1 MPGISREEG
10 LLSIQVITGARGK
23 EEIMLRRFFL
33 AIGVCLVL
41 GVAARAQDF
50 PKAEVFGGYS
60 YGNFGPSVS
69 GAGRTNVNG
78 WNTSLGVNLNRWFGL
93 VSDFSGHYGSFNA
106 PINFLPN
113 LCVPAGCASGTISE
127 SDKYHNFLFGP
138 QFSLR
143 AKKATPFVHA
153 LFGGSRLNRSGTEN
167 IIFPPLTTP
176 SASSFSTSTT
186 NFAFAGGGGVD
197 YKLTEKL
204 AWRVQADYLEIGI
217 PNRTLN
223 NVRVSTGIVFHF

>member
-1 MPGISREEG
+1 M
-10 LLSIQVITGARGK
+10 LS
-23 EEIMLRRFFL
+23 RFFL
-33 AIGVCLVL
+33 VMGVYLAL
-41 GVAARAQDF
+41 GVSARAQDF
-50 PKAEVFGGYS
+50 PKAELFGGYS
-60 YGNFGPSVS
+60 YENS
-69 GAGRTNVNG
+69 GATLSGTARTNLNG
-78 WNTSLGVNLNRWFGL
+78 WNASLGVNLNRWFGL
-93 VSDFSGHYGSFNA
+93 VSDFSGHYGSLNG

-127 SDKYHNFLFGP
+127 HDKYHNFLFGP

-153 LFGGSRLNRSGTEN
+153 LFGGSRLNRSGTQN
-167 IIFPPLTTP
+167 LIFPPATTP
-176 SASSFSTSTT
+176 TSVNFSGSTT

-197 YKLTEKL
+197 YNFTGKLS
-204 AWRVQADYLEIGI
+204 WRVQADYLEIGI